1 MSETGKSD
9 KDRPLNN
16 HQVSFLS
23 WEEVE
28 ERVTHVLDE
37 RARRVQLSPTLHA
50 QIIQNLPRKRGAR
63 ASRRGLLLAYAL
75 AGVLVIILGLVFG
88 IAHMLQSSPGRS
100 APGLVFQQERTLPT
114 PTQLEQEGAFL
125 SLDPTGQYLVYGI
138 ANQEGVM
145 YTTSLAAPL
154 ADNRLAMEN
163 ARDISWAP
171 DGSALVTTIYPSL
184 KDGPQLALVPIGQYM
199 HVLGKQA
206 LASAWLPTSRSA
218 ITYITQAN
226 GQAVLWQIT
235 PQGQQAHLL
244 FTFPL
249 PFLVQ
254 RLVWSP
260 DARYLAILSAA
271 DPSASAA
278 NIQGASRAIFLFDT
292 RDSSL
297 RELVAPGAF
306 TLDSLAWSPNGH
318 ILSYEQRATHGS
330 NLLVSFDATANKV
343 IATIPLQKQLQGLSW
358 SPDSRDLIYSD
369 GGVFRVYSLDHASI
383 VFPRLAGRATY
394 PLWLDSRHLLYL
406 ALTQNGGQ
414 LVELAAVTGG

>member
-1 MSETGKSD
+1 MSETGNRE
-9 KDRPLNN
+9 KDQPLNN

-28 ERVTHVLDE
+28 ERVVRVLDE
-37 RARRVQLSPTLHA
+37 RARKVQLSPALHA
-50 QIIQNLPRKRGAR
+50 QIIQNLPRSRGAHP
-63 ASRRGLLLAYAL
+63 ARRRLVLACSLACAL
-75 AGVLVIILGLVFG
+75 VVVLGLVFG
-88 IAHMLQSSPGRS
+88 IAHVLQSAPGRP
-100 APGLVFQQERTLPT
+100 ARGLVFQQQRALPT

-138 ANQEGVM
+138 AGQVGVM
-145 YTTSLAAPL
+145 YTTSLASPV

-184 KDGPQLALVPIGQYM
+184 RDGPQLALVPIGQYM
-199 HVLGKQA
+199 HVLGKRA
-206 LASAWLPTSRSA
+206 LASAWLPTSPNA
-218 ITYITQAN
+218 ITYITQAD
-226 GQAVLWQIT
+226 GQATLWQIT
-235 PQGQQAHLL
+235 PQGQNAHILV
-244 FTFPL
+244 TFPL

-260 DARYLAILSAA
+260 DARYLAILTAA

-278 NIQGASRAIFLFDT
+278 NIQGASRALFLFDT
-292 RDSSL
+292 RSGSL

-306 TLDSLAWSPNGH
+306 TLESPAWSPNGH

-330 NLLVSFDATANKV
+330 SVLVSFDATANKAL
-343 IATIPLQKQLQGLSW
+343 ATIPLRGQLQGLSW
-358 SPDSRDLIYSD
+358 SPNSRDLVYSD
-369 GGVFRVYSLDHASI
+369 GGTFRTYSLDSTPI
-383 VFPRLAGRATY
+383 VFPHLAGRATY

-406 ALTQNGGQ
+406 AHTENGTQLTQ
-414 LVELAAVTGG
+414 LAAVTSS